1 MHKYT
6 IAFNFT
12 SGERVRFTL
21 DRGVDMNKYEYAE
34 HMVARPYFSIPWN
47 DNLVVINMSNV
58 NNFIIIEE
66 KEEV

>member
-21 DRGVDMNKYEYAE
+21 DLGVDMNKDEYAE